1 MIDSALR
8 WLVGERLHALHG
20 QKLRFVLAGGL
31 NTLVGLAAF
40 PALYFLLQPQT
51 LGYMVILTISQALC
65 IGFSYLTNKFLV
77 FRTSGD
83 YVGESLRFA
92 AFHLGYFILNLVVLR
107 FCVESFGFSPVPS
120 QLSFAVLVIIT
131 SYIWHSRIT
140 FSRRRP

>member
-1 MIDSALR
+1 MIDGALR
-8 WLVGERLHALHG
+8 WLVGERLLALHG
-20 QKLRFVLAGGL
+20 QKLRFVVAGGL

-40 PALYFLLQPQT
+40 PALYFLLQPLA
-51 LGYMVILTISQALC
+51 LGYMAILAISQALC

-77 FRTSGD
+77 FKTSGD

-120 QLSFAVLVIIT
+120 QLIFAVLVIIT
-131 SYIWHSRIT
+131 SYLWHSRIT
-140 FSRRRP
+140 FSRRKP